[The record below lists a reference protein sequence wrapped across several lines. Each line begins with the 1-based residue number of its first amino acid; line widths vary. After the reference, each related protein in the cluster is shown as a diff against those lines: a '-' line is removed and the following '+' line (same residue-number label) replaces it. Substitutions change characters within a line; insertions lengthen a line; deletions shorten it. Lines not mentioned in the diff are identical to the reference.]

1 VRLTFDSKQS
11 VIKNDTSG
19 VIIPPYKVLK
29 AYEGPSEASQERNSQ
44 CGASS
49 DSQGAGIEGDYI
61 GDDDRREG
69 GLTTSIATFRH
80 ILDCLLNIHFIREKS
95 LW

>member
-1 VRLTFDSKQS
+1 MRLTFDSKQS

-19 VIIPPYKVLK
+19 VIPPYKVLK
-29 AYEGPSEASQERNSQ
+29 AYEGPSEASQERNTQ

-49 DSQGAGIEGDYI
+49 DSQGTGIGGDHI

-69 GLTTSIATFRH
+69 EGGVYQVHRDI
-80 ILDCLLNIHFIREKS
+80 
-95 LW
+95 